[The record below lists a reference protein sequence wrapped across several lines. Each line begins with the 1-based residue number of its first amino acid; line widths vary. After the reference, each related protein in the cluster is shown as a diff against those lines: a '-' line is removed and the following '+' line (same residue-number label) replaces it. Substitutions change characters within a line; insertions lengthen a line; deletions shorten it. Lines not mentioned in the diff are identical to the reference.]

1 MDFGV
6 MKFIG
11 NILWMVLG
19 GFIIS
24 LYYALVGLLFCI
36 SIIGIPF
43 GMQLFKMAGLA
54 LWPFGHDVTPGA
66 NDGGCLSL
74 IMNVIWIV
82 LGGIEIALMHV
93 TLGIGFCI
101 TIVGIQFGLQHFK
114 MALLALVPFGK
125 EIS

>member
-1 MDFGV
+1 MDFGI

-24 LYYALVGLLFCI
+24 LYYALVGLIFCI
-36 SIIGIPF
+36 TIIGIPF

-101 TIVGIQFGLQHFK
+101 TIVGIPFGMQHFK

-125 EIS
+125 KIS